1 MAVGGAVEGELHFGV
16 LPRAG
21 PIGLG
26 EEGGGEGGG
35 DGESKEGF
43 HRCGVL
49 EGVDERP

>member
-1 MAVGGAVEGELHFGV
+1 
-16 LPRAG
+16 
-21 PIGLG
+21 LG